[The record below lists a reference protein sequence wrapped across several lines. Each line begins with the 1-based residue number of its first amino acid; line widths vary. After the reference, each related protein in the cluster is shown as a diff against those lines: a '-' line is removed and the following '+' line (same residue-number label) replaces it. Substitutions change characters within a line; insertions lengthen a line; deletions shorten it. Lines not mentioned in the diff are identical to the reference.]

1 MIIDAQT
8 YIWSNLEQ
16 LGRALACKLRAR
28 AAHRL
33 AIFDAGPAAH
43 ERAMNCVNAS
53 MVFGFRSDRLGA
65 RIPNELIAEFV
76 AREPAKRIGVC
87 GVDPMSADA
96 QDQLLAAHD
105 MGLLAAAVSPAC
117 QGFHPAHSA
126 AMQIYERCA
135 SLGMP
140 LFVTAIEPLTPNAI
154 LEFGR
159 PALWDEVAQAF
170 PKLPIVISRLG
181 YPWIDETLVM
191 LAKHANVFADI
202 SGVAAR
208 PWQLYN
214 ALLSAS
220 SLGVMDKL
228 LFASGFPFETPAK
241 TIETLYSVN
250 SFAQGTRMP
259 TVPRSQI
266 RNIVERN
273 TLACLAIDAE
283 LPPLQT
289 TAGPIDEMA
298 EIVEL
303 LEQRSTRGPLGPS

>member
-1 MIIDAQT
+1 MIVDAQS

-16 LGRALACKLRAR
+16 LGRELACKLRAR

-43 ERAMNCVNAS
+43 ERAMACVNAS
-53 MVFGFRSDRLGA
+53 LVFGFRSDRLNA
-65 RIPNELIAEFV
+65 RIPNELIAEYV
-76 AREPAKRIGVC
+76 AGDPRKRVGVC

-96 QDQLLAAHD
+96 QDQLRAAHD
-105 MGLLAAAVSPAC
+105 MGLVAAAVSPAC

-126 AMQIYERCA
+126 AMQVYDTCA

-140 LFVTAIEPLTPNAI
+140 LFVTAIEPLTPKSI

-191 LAKHANVFADI
+191 LGKHANVFAEI
-202 SGVAAR
+202 SGVASR

-214 ALLSAS
+214 ALLSAA

-241 TIETLYSVN
+241 TIESMYSVN

-259 TVPRSQI
+259 TVPRAQI
-266 RNIVERN
+266 RAIVERN
-273 TLACLAIDAE
+273 TFACLGIDADIAVGETSGHADE
-283 LPPLQT
+283 L
-289 TAGPIDEMA
+289 A
-298 EIVEL
+298 EVAEL
-303 LEQRSTRGPLGPS
+303 LEQRGSRGPLNPS

>member
-1 MIIDAQT
+1 MIIDAQS
-8 YIWSNLEQ
+8 YLWSNLEQ
-16 LGRALACKLRAR
+16 LGRELACKLRAR

-43 ERAMNCVNAS
+43 EHAMTCVNAS

-76 AREPAKRIGVC
+76 SRDAHKRVGVA
-87 GVDPMSADA
+87 GIDPLSADS
-96 QDQLLAAHD
+96 QDQLLSAHD
-105 MGLLAAAVSPAC
+105 MGLLAAALSPAS

-140 LFVTAIEPLTPNAI
+140 LFVTAIEPLTPKSI

-159 PALWDEVAQAF
+159 PALWDEVAQTF

-191 LAKHANVFADI
+191 LGKHANVFADI
-202 SGVAAR
+202 SGVASR

-214 ALLSAS
+214 VLLSAT

-241 TIETLYSVN
+241 TIESLYSVN

-259 TVPRSQI
+259 TVPRAQI
-266 RNIVERN
+266 RSIVERN
-273 TLACLAIDAE
+273 TFACLGIDAE
-283 LPPLQT
+283 IPMAESSA
-289 TAGPIDEMA
+289 TADEMA

-303 LEQRSTRGPLGPS
+303 LEQRGTRGPLGPS